1 MTEAPISHEESID
14 LDAWLDGAHRTE
26 RSVTLY
32 ARADLLADIDQLE
45 AKLRQVAEIPA
56 EDRSYAD
63 ADESAQI
70 KADIDR
76 LYVDLDSSK
85 LVVRVTS
92 LEDTEYNEIVE
103 QVKKDLKDEAD
114 QAAARARADA
124 REKARRL
131 EITSVNDINAFIR
144 PAANTAADAVI
155 NREVS
160 IRTIAAAVVSPK
172 MSVEQVRRLYK
183 QIGDAQ
189 VGLLSQAYTRA
200 SIEAPQVTVPKSS
213 KPSQAGTG
221 TTSS

>member
-1 MTEAPISHEESID
+1 MSETTPETLD
-14 LDAWLDGAHRTE
+14 LDAWLDGAHRAE

-32 ARADLLADIDQLE
+32 ARADLLADLDQLE

-63 ADESAQI
+63 ADEGAEI
-70 KADIDR
+70 RARID
-76 LYVDLDSSK
+76 DLNIQLDASK

-92 LEDTEYNEIVE
+92 LEDTEYSEIVD
-103 QVKKDLKDEAD
+103 QVKKDLKSEAD
-114 QAAARARADA
+114 KAASDARAEA
-124 REKARRL
+124 REKCRRL
-131 EITSVNDINAFIR
+131 EITAANDINAFIR
-144 PAANTAADAVI
+144 PAANAAADAVI
-155 NREVS
+155 EREVS

-172 MSVEQVRRLYK
+172 MSVDQVRKLYSR
-183 QIGDAQ
+183 IGDAQ